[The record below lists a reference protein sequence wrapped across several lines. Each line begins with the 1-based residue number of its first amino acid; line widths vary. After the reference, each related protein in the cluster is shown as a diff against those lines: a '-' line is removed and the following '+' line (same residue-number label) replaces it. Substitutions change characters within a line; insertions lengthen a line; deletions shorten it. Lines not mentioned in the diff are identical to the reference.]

1 MKRVIKINKFW
12 FMALFGINVLI
23 SAFAFLFLPKR
34 YFNDTVIIV
43 FDKLHEIGWVGSYPF
58 TIMFYSITKL
68 KYLPFFIIALIQF
81 PICVYLL
88 YKIGIPSNF
97 HKITVKNILVYI
109 SFFLMA
115 IFLSMPSKE
124 FINFMYISLIPFVF
138 LKTNWTTLKKV
149 IVVMVL
155 LLFFGSFFRTYY
167 LLIPIISIG
176 MYFITKVNFKNKA
189 ITSIFY
195 GITIIIFLSIAH
207 GLVKGKHL
215 SESNREAFNAERTK
229 DNNSAIVSP
238 ISTKTW
244 YGETVGIIYGF
255 FEINIPIIEGFKH
268 ILSPQIISFI
278 IWQLFLFYILL
289 VRLARCLKEKKNNK
303 DELWILLI
311 VFSYFIVQGLFEP
324 DLGSAVRHKIGVF
337 PIIYFALYYDYFR
350 KNI

>member
-34 YFNDTVIIV
+34 YFNDTIIIV

>member
-12 FMALFGINVLI
+12 FMALFGVNVLI

-138 LKTNWTTLKKV
+138 LKTDWTTLKKV

>member
-1 MKRVIKINKFW
+1 
-12 FMALFGINVLI
+12 MALFGINVLI

-34 YFNDTVIIV
+34 YFNDTIIIV

-215 SESNREAFNAERTK
+215 SESNREVFNAERTK

-337 PIIYFALYYDYFR
+337 PIIYFVLYYDYFR

>member
-1 MKRVIKINKFW
+1 
-12 FMALFGINVLI
+12 MALFGINVLI

-34 YFNDTVIIV
+34 YFNDTIIIV

-229 DNNSAIVSP
+229 DNNSAIISP
-238 ISTKTW
+238 ISTNTW

>member
-1 MKRVIKINKFW
+1 
-12 FMALFGINVLI
+12 MALFGINVLI
-23 SAFAFLFLPKR
+23 SAFAFLFLPNR
-34 YFNDTVIIV
+34 YFNDTIIIV

-138 LKTNWTTLKKV
+138 IKTNWTTLKKV

>member
-176 MYFITKVNFKNKA
+176 MYFITKINFKNKA

-215 SESNREAFNAERTK
+215 SESNREALNAERTK
-229 DNNSAIVSP
+229 DNNSEIVSP

>member
-81 PICVYLL
+81 PFCVYLL

-97 HKITVKNILVYI
+97 HKITVKNIIVYI

-155 LLFFGSFFRTYY
+155 LLFFGLFFRTYY

-229 DNNSAIVSP
+229 ENNSAIVSP